1 MANPVEPSEGKRVTL
16 EEKERME
23 KTILLIGTMDTKEEE
38 LLFCR
43 ELIRRRG
50 FKVLLLDTGI
60 LKEPRTF
67 ADIGRREVA
76 RAAGVSDL
84 DSLLATGDKGKCI
97 ETMIRGV
104 ASKTQELLCQG
115 TFHGML
121 GMGGGQGTDICA
133 SAMRIAPRGMP
144 KLLVSTV
151 ASGKAIFGPYV
162 GTRDIAMMHSIV
174 DLQGLN
180 FLTRRILTNAVE
192 AVCGMVGAPETGE
205 IKPRGVP
212 VALSMLGTTT
222 PGALR
227 MKATLERRGY
237 EVVAFHQN
245 GTGGIAMEEMIRE
258 GAFKGV
264 LDLNLHEIGDRFV
277 GGLHSDPHK
286 ERLEAAGEAGIPQ
299 VIAPGS
305 INYAVWGPL
314 PSLSKALKARKYII
328 HNPNLTLVRLSPE
341 ELGRVGALTAEKINL
356 AQGPTRVF
364 IPLRG
369 FSYPDR
375 ENLPHW
381 EPEGNRA
388 FIESLKARLSP
399 SIPLVELDAHIND
412 PAFIDPVAD
421 AFLSMMEEFL
431 SK

>member
-1 MANPVEPSEGKRVTL
+1 MD
-16 EEKERME
+16 

-43 ELIRRRG
+43 DLIARRG
-50 FKVLLLDTGI
+50 FKVLLLDAGI
-60 LKEPRTF
+60 LKDPRTPP
-67 ADIGRREVA
+67 DVTRQEVA
-76 RAAGVSDL
+76 RAAGVGDL
-84 DSLLATGDKGKCI
+84 ASLLAMGDKGKCI
-97 ETMIRGV
+97 ETMIKGV
-104 ASKTQELLCQG
+104 AAKTQELLRQG
-115 TFHGML
+115 AFHGIL

-133 SAMRIAPRGMP
+133 SAMRSAPRGMP

-151 ASGKAIFGPYV
+151 ASGKAAFGPYV
-162 GTRDIAMMHSIV
+162 GTKDIAMMHSIV

-180 FLTRRILTNAVE
+180 FLIRRILANAVG
-192 AVCGMVGAPETGE
+192 AVCGMVGTGDE
-205 IKPRGVP
+205 EAMKPRGIP

-227 MKATLERRGY
+227 IKAMLERRGY

-277 GGLHSDPHK
+277 GGLHSDPRQ
-286 ERLEAAGEAGIPQ
+286 ERLEAAGAMGIPQ

-305 INYAVWGPL
+305 INYAVWGPFL
-314 PSLSKALKARKYII
+314 SLSEELKSRKYII
-328 HNPNLTLVRLSPE
+328 HNPNMTLVRLSPD
-341 ELGRVGALTAEKINL
+341 ELRQVGKLTAGKLNR
-356 AQGPTRVF
+356 AKGPTRVF

-388 FIESLKARLSP
+388 FLEALKAHLHP
-399 SIPLVELDAHIND
+399 SIPVKELDAHIND
-412 PAFIDPVAD
+412 PEFIDPVAD
-421 AFLSMMEEFL
+421 AFLSMME
-431 SK
+431 KYIT

>member
-1 MANPVEPSEGKRVTL
+1 MTSTL
-16 EEKERME
+16 KGVMD
-23 KTILLIGTMDTKEEE
+23 KTILLLGTMDTKEEE

-60 LKEPRTF
+60 LKEPRTPP
-67 ADIGRREVA
+67 DVTRQEVA
-76 RAAGVSDL
+76 RAAGVTDL
-84 DSLLATGDKGKCI
+84 ESFLAAGDKGKCI

-104 ASKTQELLCQG
+104 TAKTQELLRQG
-115 TFHGML
+115 AFHGIL

-133 SAMRIAPRGMP
+133 SAMRSAPRGMP
-144 KLLVSTV
+144 KLLVSTI
-151 ASGKAIFGPYV
+151 ASGKAAFGPYV
-162 GTRDIAMMHSIV
+162 GTSDIAMMHSIV

-180 FLTRRILTNAVE
+180 FLTRRILANA
-192 AVCGMVGAPETGE
+192 AGAICGMVGTSEEADM
-205 IKPRGVP
+205 KPRGIP

-227 MKATLERRGY
+227 VKASLERRGY

-258 GAFKGV
+258 GAFRGL

-277 GGLHSDPHK
+277 GGLHSDPRQ
-286 ERLEAAGEAGIPQ
+286 ERLEAAGEMGIPQ

-305 INYAVWGPL
+305 INYAVWGPF
-314 PSLSKALKARKYII
+314 PGLSEELKSRKYII
-328 HNPNLTLVRLSPE
+328 HNPNMTLVRLSPD
-341 ELGRVGALTAEKINL
+341 ELDSVGKLTAEKINR
-356 AQGPTRVF
+356 AKGPTRVF

-388 FIESLKARLSP
+388 FIEALKAHLRP
-399 SIPLVELDAHIND
+399 SIPLKELDAHIND
-412 PAFIDPVAD
+412 PEFIDPVAD
-421 AFLSMMEEFL
+421 AFLSMMEEF
-431 SK
+431 SAG

>member
-1 MANPVEPSEGKRVTL
+1 MD
-16 EEKERME
+16 

-43 ELIRRRG
+43 DLIVRKG
-50 FKVLLLDTGI
+50 LKVLILDAGI
-60 LKEPRTF
+60 LKDPRTPP
-67 ADIGRREVA
+67 DVTRQEVA
-76 RAAGVSDL
+76 RAAGVADL
-84 DSLLATGDKGKCI
+84 ESLLALGDKGKCI

-104 ASKTQELLCQG
+104 TAKTQELLRLG
-115 TFHGML
+115 KFHGIL

-133 SAMRIAPRGMP
+133 SAMRSAPRGMP
-144 KLLVSTV
+144 KLLVSTI
-151 ASGKAIFGPYV
+151 ASGKAAFGPYV
-162 GTRDIAMMHSIV
+162 GTSDIAMMHSIV

-180 FLTRRILTNAVE
+180 FLTRRILANA
-192 AVCGMVGAPETGE
+192 AGAICGMVGTSEEADM
-205 IKPRGVP
+205 KPRGIP

-227 MKATLERRGY
+227 VKASLEQRGY

-258 GAFKGV
+258 GAFRGV

-277 GGLHSDPHK
+277 GGLHSDPRQ
-286 ERLEAAGEAGIPQ
+286 ERLEAAGKMGIPQ

-305 INYAVWGPL
+305 INYAVWGPF
-314 PSLSKALKARKYII
+314 PNLSGELKSRKYII
-328 HNPNLTLVRLSPE
+328 HNPNMTLVRLSPD
-341 ELGRVGALTAEKINL
+341 ELRSVGKLTAEKINR
-356 AQGPTRVF
+356 AKGPTRVF

-388 FIESLKARLSP
+388 FIEALKAHLRP
-399 SIPLVELDAHIND
+399 SIPLKELDAHIND

-421 AFLSMMEEFL
+421 AFLSMMEEF
-431 SK
+431 SAG

>member
-1 MANPVEPSEGKRVTL
+1 MD
-16 EEKERME
+16 
-23 KTILLIGTMDTKEEE
+23 KTILLMGTMDTKEEE

-43 ELIRRRG
+43 ELIHRRG
-50 FKVLLLDTGI
+50 FKVLLLDAGI
-60 LKEPRTF
+60 LQDPRTP
-67 ADIGRREVA
+67 ADITRQEVA
-76 RAAGVSDL
+76 GAAGVSDL
-84 DSLLATGDKGKCI
+84 ESLLARGDKGKCI
-97 ETMIRGV
+97 ATMILGV
-104 ASKTQELLCQG
+104 TAKTREL
-115 TFHGML
+115 FHRKAFDGIL

-133 SAMRIAPRGMP
+133 SAMRSVPRGIP
-144 KLLVSTV
+144 KLLVSTI
-151 ASGKAIFGPYV
+151 ASGKATFGPYV
-162 GTRDIAMMHSIV
+162 GTKDIAVMHSIV

-180 FLTRRILTNAVE
+180 FVTRQILGNAVG
-192 AVCGMVGAPETGE
+192 AICGMVATREEMET
-205 IKPRGVP
+205 KPRGIP

-258 GAFKGV
+258 GAFRGV

-277 GGLHSDPHK
+277 GGLHSDPQK
-286 ERLEAAGEAGIPQ
+286 ERLEAAGEMGIPQ

-305 INYAVWGPL
+305 INYAVWGPF
-314 PSLSKALKARKYII
+314 PSLPGELKARKYII
-328 HNPNLTLVRLSPE
+328 HNPNMTLVRLSPE
-341 ELGRVGALTAEKINL
+341 ELRSVGKLTAEKINR
-356 AQGPTRVF
+356 AKGPTRVF

-388 FIESLKARLSP
+388 FIESLKAQLRP
-399 SIPLVELDAHIND
+399 SIPLKELDAHIND
-412 PAFIDPVAD
+412 PEFIDAVAD
-421 AFLSMMEEFL
+421 AFLSMMDKF
-431 SK
+431 SAG

>member
-1 MANPVEPSEGKRVTL
+1 MD
-16 EEKERME
+16 

-50 FKVLLLDTGI
+50 CKVLLLDAGI
-60 LKEPRTF
+60 LKDPRTPP
-67 ADIGRREVA
+67 DVTRQEVA

-84 DSLLATGDKGKCI
+84 GSLLALGNKGKCI
-97 ETMIRGV
+97 ATMIQGV
-104 ASKTQELLCQG
+104 TAKTQELLRRNA
-115 TFHGML
+115 FHGIL

-133 SAMRIAPRGMP
+133 SAMRSAPRGMP
-144 KLLVSTV
+144 KLLVSTI
-151 ASGKAIFGPYV
+151 ASGKATFGPYV
-162 GTRDIAMMHSIV
+162 GTKDITIMHSIV

-180 FLTRRILTNAVE
+180 FVTRGILANA
-192 AVCGMVGAPETGE
+192 AGAICGMVGTLEEAET
-205 IKPRGVP
+205 KPCGVP

-227 MKATLERRGY
+227 VKETLEGSGY

-258 GAFKGV
+258 GAFRGV

-277 GGLHSDPHK
+277 GGLHSDPQK
-286 ERLEAAGEAGIPQ
+286 ERLEAAGEMGIPQ

-314 PSLSKALKARKYII
+314 AGLPEELKSRKYII
-328 HNPNLTLVRLSPE
+328 HNPNMTLVRLSAE
-341 ELGRVGALTAEKINL
+341 ELRSVGKITAEKINR
-356 AQGPTRVF
+356 AKGPTRVF

-369 FSYPDR
+369 FSFPDR

-388 FIESLKARLSP
+388 FVESLKAHLNP
-399 SIPLVELDAHIND
+399 SIPLEELDAHIND
-412 PAFIDPVAD
+412 PEFIDPVTD
-421 AFLSMMEEFL
+421 AFLSMMEKL
-431 SK
+431 GTR

>member
-1 MANPVEPSEGKRVTL
+1 MD
-16 EEKERME
+16 
-23 KTILLIGTMDTKEEE
+23 KTILLIGTMDTKEDE

-50 FKVLLLDTGI
+50 CKVLLLDAGI
-60 LKEPRTF
+60 LKDPRTPP
-67 ADIGRREVA
+67 DVTRQEVA

-84 DSLLATGDKGKCI
+84 GSLLALGDKGKCI
-97 ETMIRGV
+97 ATMIQGV
-104 ASKTQELLCQG
+104 TAKTQELLRRNA
-115 TFHGML
+115 FHGIL

-133 SAMRIAPRGMP
+133 SAMRSAPRGMP
-144 KLLVSTV
+144 KLLVSTI
-151 ASGKAIFGPYV
+151 ASGKATFGPYV
-162 GTRDIAMMHSIV
+162 GTKDITIMHSIV

-180 FLTRRILTNAVE
+180 FVTRGILANAVG
-192 AVCGMVGAPETGE
+192 AICGMVGTLEEAET
-205 IKPRGVP
+205 KPRGVP

-227 MKATLERRGY
+227 VKETLEGSGY

-258 GAFKGV
+258 GAFRGV

-277 GGLHSDPHK
+277 GGLHSDPQK
-286 ERLEAAGEAGIPQ
+286 ERLEAAGEMGIPQ
-299 VIAPGS
+299 MIAPGS

-314 PSLSKALKARKYII
+314 AGLPEELKSRKYII
-328 HNPNLTLVRLSPE
+328 HNPNMTLVRLSAE
-341 ELGRVGALTAEKINL
+341 ELRSVGKIAAEKINR
-356 AQGPTRVF
+356 AKGPTRVF

-369 FSYPDR
+369 FSFSDR

-388 FIESLKARLSP
+388 FVESLKAHLNP
-399 SIPLVELDAHIND
+399 SIPLEELDAHIND
-412 PAFIDPVAD
+412 PEFIDPVTD
-421 AFLSMMEEFL
+421 AFLSMMEKL
-431 SK
+431 GTR

>member
-1 MANPVEPSEGKRVTL
+1 MD
-16 EEKERME
+16 
-23 KTILLIGTMDTKEEE
+23 KTILLMGTMDTKEEE

-50 FKVLLLDTGI
+50 FKVLLLDAGI
-60 LKEPRTF
+60 LKNPRTPPDF
-67 ADIGRREVA
+67 TRQEIA
-76 RAAGVSDL
+76 RAAGVADL
-84 DSLLATGDKGKCI
+84 ASLLATGDKGKCI

-104 ASKTQELLCQG
+104 TAKTKELLRQG
-115 TFHGML
+115 AFHGIL

-133 SAMRIAPRGMP
+133 TAMRSAPRGMP

-151 ASGKAIFGPYV
+151 ASGKATFGPYV
-162 GTRDIAMMHSIV
+162 GTKDIAMMHSIV

-180 FLTRRILTNAVE
+180 FLIRRILANAVG
-192 AVCGMVGAPETGE
+192 AICGMVGTVDEAEM
-205 IKPRGVP
+205 KPRGIP

-227 MKATLERRGY
+227 VKSILERRGY

-277 GGLHSDPHK
+277 GGLHSDPRG
-286 ERLEAAGEAGIPQ
+286 ERLEAAGELGIPQ
-299 VIAPGS
+299 VVAPGS
-305 INYAVWGPL
+305 INYAVWGPF
-314 PSLSKALKARKYII
+314 PSLSKELKSRKYII
-328 HNPNLTLVRLSPE
+328 HNPNMTLVRLSPD
-341 ELGRVGALTAEKINL
+341 ELRSVGKLTAEKLNR
-356 AQGPTRVF
+356 AKGSTRVF

-375 ENLPHW
+375 EDLPHW
-381 EPEGNRA
+381 EPQGNRA
-388 FIESLKARLSP
+388 FIESLKAHLRP
-399 SIPLVELDAHIND
+399 SIPLQELDAHIND
-412 PAFIDPVAD
+412 PEFIDPVAE
-421 AFLSMMEEFL
+421 AFLSILKE
-431 SK
+431 

>member
-1 MANPVEPSEGKRVTL
+1 MTSTL
-16 EEKERME
+16 KGVMD

-50 FKVLLLDTGI
+50 FKVLLLDAGI
-60 LKEPRTF
+60 LKEPRTPP
-67 ADIGRREVA
+67 DVTRQEVA
-76 RAAGVSDL
+76 RAAGVTDL
-84 DSLLATGDKGKCI
+84 ESLLAVGDKGKCI

-104 ASKTQELLCQG
+104 TAKTQELLRQG
-115 TFHGML
+115 AFHGIL

-133 SAMRIAPRGMP
+133 SAMRSAPRGMP
-144 KLLVSTV
+144 KLLVSTI
-151 ASGKAIFGPYV
+151 ASGKAAFGPYV
-162 GTRDIAMMHSIV
+162 GTSDLAMMHSIV

-180 FLTRRILTNAVE
+180 FLTRRILANA
-192 AVCGMVGAPETGE
+192 AGAICGMVGTSEEADM
-205 IKPRGVP
+205 KPRGIP

-227 MKATLERRGY
+227 VKASLERRGY

-258 GAFKGV
+258 GAFRGV

-277 GGLHSDPHK
+277 AGLHSDPRQ
-286 ERLEAAGEAGIPQ
+286 ERLEAAGEMGIPQ

-305 INYAVWGPL
+305 INYAVWGPF
-314 PSLSKALKARKYII
+314 PSLSEELKSRKYII
-328 HNPNLTLVRLSPE
+328 HNPNMTLVRLSPD
-341 ELGRVGALTAEKINL
+341 ELHSVGKLTAEKINR
-356 AQGPTRVF
+356 AKGPTRVF

-388 FIESLKARLSP
+388 FIEALKAHLRP
-399 SIPLVELDAHIND
+399 SIPLKELDAHIND
-412 PAFIDPVAD
+412 PEFIDPVAD
-421 AFLSMMEEFL
+421 AFLSMMEEF
-431 SK
+431 SAG